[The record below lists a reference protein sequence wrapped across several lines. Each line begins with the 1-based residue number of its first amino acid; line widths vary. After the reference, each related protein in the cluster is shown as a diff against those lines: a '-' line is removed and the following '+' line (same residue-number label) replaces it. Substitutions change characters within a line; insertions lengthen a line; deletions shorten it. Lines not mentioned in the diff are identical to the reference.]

1 MATNKKQFSIETFK
15 SALIAGGARPNQFEV
30 TITYPTEF
38 PAPTIPS
45 ERGSFLIT
53 AAELPGS
60 TQGVAPIY
68 YRGRLV
74 KLAGDKEFAP
84 FNMTII
90 NDSSFTIRKS
100 LETWMSLIENR
111 SGKRGYT
118 NPAFYMGTIT
128 VSQLDRNG
136 GVLRQYKIID
146 AFPVEI
152 GPVQL
157 DFGTND
163 QISTFGATFQY
174 QTFDV
179 TDGQPNAVPLA
190 VSDFVQNVR

>member
-1 MATNKKQFSIETFK
+1 
-15 SALIAGGARPNQFEV
+15 
-30 TITYPTEF
+30 
-38 PAPTIPS
+38 
-45 ERGSFLIT
+45 
-53 AAELPGS
+53 
-60 TQGVAPIY
+60 
-68 YRGRLV
+68 
-74 KLAGDKEFAP
+74 
-84 FNMTII
+84 MTII
-90 NDSSFTIRKS
+90 NDSEFTIRKS

-174 QTFDV
+174 QTFEISTGPANVVQPVLADV
-179 TDGQPNAVPLA
+179 INNNSIT
-190 VSDFVQNVR
+190 R